1 MKFKKIIFILIL
13 MFGLFTIS
21 IIKPKAAT
29 EYIETITIEGTYK
42 FNETI
47 EMPSFTPQGYFN
59 NSSTFAYVDY
69 MHFEIYNNYYLDYA
83 FIDEDGFSDEIHAY
97 NFSTNEW
104 YSSYDT
110 EVLRTITFPKQE
122 INKETFEWLTANAVY
137 QDSYYLEGLFYLNST
152 LTKPST
158 NIEQSI
164 EFKANNP
171 YSEWVNYVNTGFKV
185 GHFNYLSFIYNDQF
199 EGDGE
204 SYSFYS
210 FSSNTYSDSSG
221 NDTSACRNI
230 EFTSKQSVSSD
241 FYNWFVLNTKK
252 IKFSG
257 YTINFES
264 NDDEV
269 YDSLESQ
276 STIPSNLPTP
286 SKIGYSF
293 DGWYYDQS
301 MNNKVNSGDSLSSD
315 ITLYAK
321 FIPNIYKIYYYYSLN
336 DYLNDPSSYITNV
349 EAYYEDSISY
359 LTSDD
364 FKSLNFTLYENNYIK
379 GYYQIIDNQLSEE
392 YYNFV
397 SMPAEDLLLIADYV
411 PLYTITFETQ
421 IDGISCESV
430 STYETISEL
439 PTPSKDGFIFEG
451 WYYDI
456 NLNDKVNLGDPLNSN
471 ITLYANWLLIT
482 YTITFE
488 VNGGSMIS
496 ALTEQLEVPLEL
508 PSPTKTHYIFEG
520 WYLDSELTNP
530 VVLGSNLFEDIVLY
544 AKYIGEMHFIYYYPD
559 LDTRLNDP
567 SAYMYREQF
576 NYNDNYTLLDDDKI
590 ILIPEVNQ
598 FFVGKSLKGWKQL
611 ISDNPITIPDDY
623 ISEGIITSDII
634 LFATYELIEYTYSFK
649 ENIDSVDVIEIKGN
663 YEDIIEYPTF
673 IKDGY
678 RFIGYKEVY
687 TDDILSENLYDSQ
700 VFEARNVNLVASF
713 IKTYIVSFV
722 IYEGT
727 PINDLEVIDM
737 SELPVPSKQNY
748 VFEGWYYDELFEQK
762 VYSEDSIDA
771 DTTVYAKYL
780 KSTSVNLGSSS
791 ATFNCEEFNLESFLQ
806 SPFSIVLVLGFLVL
820 ILRKRR

>member
-21 IIKPKAAT
+21 IIKAKAAS
-29 EYIETITIEGTYK
+29 E
-42 FNETI
+42 
-47 EMPSFTPQGYFN
+47 
-59 NSSTFAYVDY
+59 
-69 MHFEIYNNYYLDYA
+69 
-83 FIDEDGFSDEIHAY
+83 
-97 NFSTNEW
+97 
-104 YSSYDT
+104 
-110 EVLRTITFPKQE
+110 
-122 INKETFEWLTANAVY
+122 
-137 QDSYYLEGLFYLNST
+137 YYLEGKYELNNS
-152 LTKPST
+152 LSKPSS

-164 EFKANNP
+164 DFVAYNP
-171 YSEWVNYVNTGFKV
+171 YSEWVGYVNNGFKV
-185 GHFNYLSFIYNDQF
+185 GHFNYLSFIYHDQW
-199 EGDGE
+199 EGEGE
-204 SYSFYS
+204 
-210 FSSNTYSDSSG
+210 TYSLYYFTSGKYNDSSG
-221 NDTSACRNI
+221 NDTSASRNI
-230 EFTSKQSVSSD
+230 EFTSKQIVSET
-241 FYNWFVLNTKK
+241 FYNWFIANATYLGS
-252 IKFSG
+252 SG
-257 YTINFES
+257 FNINFVS

-293 DGWYYDQS
+293 DGWYYDES
-301 MNNKVNSGDSLSSD
+301 LINKVNPGDSLSSD
-315 ITLYAK
+315 VTLYANY
-321 FIPNIYKIYYYYSLN
+321 IPNLYKIYYFYSLN
-336 DYLNDPSSYITNV
+336 DYLNDPSSFITNV

-364 FKSLNFTLYENNYIK
+364 FKSINFTLYENNYIK

-392 YYNFV
+392 YYNFL

-471 ITLYANWLLIT
+471 ITLYANWQLIT

-496 ALTEQLEVPLEL
+496 DLTEQLEVPLEL

-544 AKYIGEMHFIYYYPD
+544 AKYTGEMHFIYYYPD
-559 LDTRLNDP
+559 LDSRLNDP
-567 SAYMYREQF
+567 SSYMYREQF
-576 NYNDNYTLLDDDKI
+576 NYNDSYTLLDNNLIKT
-590 ILIPEVNQ
+590 IPEVNQ

-623 ISEGIITSDII
+623 ISEGIITSDIT
-634 LFATYELIEYTYSFK
+634 LFATYELIDYTYTFK
-649 ENIDSVDVIEIKGN
+649 ENIDSSEVIEIIGN
-663 YEDIIEYPTF
+663 YEDLIAYPSFT
-673 IKDGY
+673 KEGY
-678 RFIGYKEVY
+678 RFIGFKEIY
-687 TDDILSENLYDSQ
+687 SDDIISENLYVSE

-722 IYEGT
+722 TYEGI

-791 ATFNCEEFNLESFLQ
+791 ATFNCEEFNLETFLQ